1 MAEIVHSKKALAI
14 EALIETL
21 VPETRSAGQRR
32 QQINVLASAM
42 LTPGDIEAIREWIE
56 AFALS
61 AVIVPDIGDS
71 LDGHLIDAEFSPLT
85 IGGTPRAEIV
95 TAVSPAKAESL
106 AHLPIP
112 TVIVGDLEELEKDA
126 RAAGAQLVIASSHTV
141 ESARRLGLPLLRA
154 GFPQYDHV
162 GAHART

>member
-1 MAEIVHSKKALAI
+1 MYKRQTVDHALEVSNQNIA
-14 EALIETL
+14 
-21 VPETRSAGQRR
+21 
-32 QQINVLASAM
+32 
-42 LTPGDIEAIREWIE
+42 DY
-56 AFALS
+56 
-61 AVIVPDIGDS
+61 
-71 LDGHLIDAEFSPLT
+71 LDGLPPEKMHCSVTVSYTHLDVYK
-85 IGGTPRAEIV
+85 RQ
-95 TAVSPAKAESL
+95 SL

>member
-56 AFALS
+56 AFAIS

-71 LDGHLIDAEFSPLT
+71 LDGHLVEAEYAPLT
-85 IGGTPRAEIV
+85 VGGTPRAENV
-95 TAVSPAKAESL
+95 TAVSPAKAEGL

-112 TVIVGDLEELEKDA
+112 T
-126 RAAGAQLVIASSHTV
+126 AGTYTH
-141 ESARRLGLPLLRA
+141 LGE
-154 GFPQYDHV
+154 
-162 GAHART
+162 